1 VQATLRWIRADL
13 RARPGQA
20 LAVGLVVAGV
30 VTALLLSAALLQG
43 ATNPWQGLFAA
54 TRGAQIWLR
63 LAPGSDVAALRSR
76 VQGVTAVAGPY
87 RAAAATVLQDKVKQ
101 PVELRQMTPQRPAI
115 GRPLLEAGHWLTGA
129 QPDGVVLES
138 SFAQAL
144 HAADGSIL
152 DLHNLDGIEVARVAV
167 IGIAETSDQGFYPDQ
182 TPGLMWVLP
191 GVLRKVEPLSSD
203 TYDVVGLRIA
213 DPAATAPVIQQVVTQ
228 LGTGAVQD
236 TSTWQQAK
244 QSMARRDPLLGLLLA
259 LFGLVALGAA
269 VLAII
274 NATSGR
280 VLVQRADLGML
291 QTIGF
296 TPGQVMMMLVAEH
309 AVLGLGGLAAG
320 LAAGRLLA
328 PWLLGVVPGVS
339 AGAVTLPW
347 GWLLLIVGGTE
358 AAVVLATAVPGWRAG
373 RVWPVAAVRP
383 VPPQGHLSRL
393 ARAAMASRLPP
404 AIVLGTR
411 AAFVRRLP
419 ALLTIGGLAVP
430 MVMITIGLG
439 FWATLDEVQGNPG
452 DIGLAAGLT
461 VSPGTASPARAWQ
474 LANRDPGVA
483 AAYRC
488 VQVTALLPS
497 ETTTITTLGMGTSA
511 HPYPFRV
518 VQGRTY
524 HAPEEAVATQG
535 LLDLLGVH
543 VGELVQM
550 PFGGVLVTF
559 RIVGRIIDPQYDG
572 QVLAYGRDTLAD
584 EGAASPPAFYSL
596 ILRPGASAAAAQDW
610 LQQRSG
616 GRLDVSPVT
625 NPADQLGVV
634 RFLIAGAIAVLAMI
648 GLTNLIT
655 ASVVGLRDHLRD
667 VGVLRVMGLT
677 PLQVLASL
685 VARTTVLALVAVAI
699 GVSLGLAACTGLI
712 NLAARLYGLG
722 SGIGA
727 LPGPLTL
734 TVAITLAV
742 VVAGLTALVPARRY
756 AGVPAAA
763 VLGA

>member
-1 VQATLRWIRADL
+1 VSATLRWIRADL
-13 RARPGQA
+13 RARRGQA
-20 LAVGLVVAGV
+20 LAVVAVVAGV
-30 VTALLLSAALLQG
+30 VIALLLSAALLQG
-43 ATNPWQGLFAA
+43 ATNPWQGLFSA

-63 LAPGSDVAALRSR
+63 LAPGSDVGALRSR
-76 VQGVTAVAGPY
+76 VQGVTAIAGPY
-87 RAAAATVLQDKVKQ
+87 RAAAATVVQDKVKQ
-101 PVELRQMTPQRPAI
+101 PVELRGMGQRLPAI
-115 GRPLLEAGHWLTGA
+115 GRPLIESGRWLTRA
-129 QPDGVVLES
+129 QPGGVVLES

-144 HAADGSIL
+144 HATDGSML
-152 DLHNLDGIEVARVAV
+152 DLDNTEGLPVGRVRV

-182 TPGLMWVLP
+182 APGLMWVLP
-191 GVLRKVEPLSSD
+191 GVLQRVEPLSGD
-203 TYDVVGLRIA
+203 TYDVVGLQIS

-228 LGTGAVQD
+228 LGADVVQD
-236 TSTWQQAK
+236 VSTWQQVK
-244 QSMARRDPLLGLLLA
+244 QSMARRDPLLGLVLA

-269 VLAII
+269 ILAII

-296 TPGQVMMMLVAEH
+296 TPGQVMTMLVAEH
-309 AVLGLGGLAAG
+309 ATLGLGGLVAG
-320 LAAGRLLA
+320 LAAARLLA
-328 PWLLGVVPGVS
+328 PRLLGAVPGVS
-339 AGAVTLPW
+339 AGAATLPL
-347 GWLLLIVGGTE
+347 GWSLLIVGGIE
-358 AAVVLATAVPGWRAG
+358 VAVILATAVPGWRAG

-383 VPPQGHLSRL
+383 MPPQGHLSRL

-430 MVMITIGLG
+430 MIMITIGLG
-439 FWATLDEVQGNPG
+439 FWSTLDEVQHNPA

-461 VSPGTASPARAWQ
+461 VNPGTVPDSRAWQ
-474 LANRDPGVA
+474 LVNRDPDVA
-483 AAYRC
+483 AAYRG

-497 ETTTITTLGMGTSA
+497 ETTTLTTLGMGTSA

-518 VQGRTY
+518 VQGRLY

-535 LLDLLGVH
+535 LLDALGAH

-584 EGAASPPAFYSL
+584 EGATAPPVFYSL
-596 ILRPGASAAAAQDW
+596 VMRHGASAAAAQDW
-610 LQQRSG
+610 LQRHSA
-616 GRLDVSPVT
+616 GRLEVT
-625 NPADQLGVV
+625 QVANPADQLGVV
-634 RFLIAGAIAVLAMI
+634 RVMIAGVILVLALI

-655 ASVVGLRDHLRD
+655 ASLVGLRDHLRD
-667 VGVLRVMGLT
+667 VRVLHAMGLT
-677 PLQVLASL
+677 PAQVLMSL
-685 VARTTVLALVAVAI
+685 VARTSVLALVAVAI
-699 GVSLGLAACTGLI
+699 GVPLGLAACTGLI

-722 SGIGA
+722 AGIGR
-727 LPGPLTL
+727 LPGGLTL
-734 TVAITLAV
+734 AVALTLAV
-742 VVAGLTALVPARRY
+742 VTAALTAAVPARRY
-756 AGVPAAA
+756 AHVPTAA
-763 VLGA
+763 VLGS